1 MKSSPSIW
9 HCQIDGED
17 FVIFV
22 ALLENMNFSNTSFY
36 YNKLSM
42 RRKTS
47 FEYSALDACTVYL
60 RTQLDNFL
68 SFFN

>member
-1 MKSSPSIW
+1 MKSSTSIG

-22 ALLENMNFSNTSFY
+22 ALLENMNFSYTSFY

-42 RRKTS
+42 RVKTS

-60 RTQLDNFL
+60 RTYTAR
-68 SFFN
+68 